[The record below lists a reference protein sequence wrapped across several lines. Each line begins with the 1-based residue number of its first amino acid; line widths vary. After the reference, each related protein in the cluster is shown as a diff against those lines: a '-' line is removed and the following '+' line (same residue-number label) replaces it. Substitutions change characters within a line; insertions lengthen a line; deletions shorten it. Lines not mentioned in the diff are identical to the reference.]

1 MRPVYKGLWPTR
13 PDNAA
18 IRLVFTDWTNA
29 KKSLV
34 ERTGEFCHLCEIY
47 MPMGLAV
54 EHIMPKV
61 HFGLLSDKWDNFLLI
76 CTACNSRKHNDI
88 PARPYKLKYYWPH
101 LHNTLL
107 AFQSPFNGPSAFL
120 VTPSS
125 ALNPDQLSRAN
136 ATINLYKLDQKLLLS
151 GEPDPRYR
159 RKFEIGSMAM
169 HRYLDYKRGQCTLQS
184 VTENAKANG
193 FFTLWLEIF
202 KNERPVVDALLDL
215 PDFKLDRAQWF
226 DAQNVP
232 QGRNGTKID
241 PI

>member
-13 PDNAA
+13 PGSPG
-18 IRLVFTDWTNA
+18 IRLVFTDWKNA
-29 KKSLV
+29 KESLV
-34 ERTGEFCHLCEIY
+34 ERTGEYCHLCEIY

-54 EHIMPKV
+54 EHIMPKI
-61 HFGLLSDKWDNFLLI
+61 HFAQLSDKWDNFLLI

-88 PARPYKLKYYWPH
+88 PLRPHKFKYYWPH
-101 LHNTLL
+101 LNNTML
-107 AFQSPFNGPSAFL
+107 AFQSPLIGPSAFL
-120 VTPSS
+120 VTPRS
-125 ALNPDQLSRAN
+125 ALNPNQLSRAN
-136 ATINLYKLDQKLLLS
+136 ATINLYKLDQKLLSS

-159 RKFEIGSMAM
+159 RKLEIGSMAVR
-169 HRYLDYKRGQCTLQS
+169 RYLEYKQGKCTLES
-184 VTENAKANG
+184 IKDNAKADG

-215 PDFKLDRAQWF
+215 PDFKLDRAHWF

-232 QGRNGTKID
+232 LGRNGAKTD